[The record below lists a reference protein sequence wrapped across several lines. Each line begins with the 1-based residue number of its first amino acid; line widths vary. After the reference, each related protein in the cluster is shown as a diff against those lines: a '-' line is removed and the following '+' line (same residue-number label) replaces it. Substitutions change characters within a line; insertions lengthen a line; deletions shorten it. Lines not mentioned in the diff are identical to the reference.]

1 MESAKYIA
9 KDMLKAIHI
18 EHSGFLEGMAKEFI
32 SFPTYA
38 GFLIFR
44 YGSERM
50 YNEFDTYR

>member
-18 EHSGFLEGMAKEFI
+18 ERSGFLEGMAKEFI

>member
-1 MESAKYIA
+1 MASAKYIA
-9 KDMLKAIHI
+9 KDMLNAIHI
-18 EHSGFLEGMAKEFI
+18 AHSGFLKRVDKGFV

>member
-1 MESAKYIA
+1 MASTKYIA
-9 KDMLKAIHI
+9 KDMLNAIHI
-18 EHSGFLEGMAKEFI
+18 AHSGFLKRVDNGFV